1 MARRPNLSLLLFGA
15 LGTEGSLLVDV
26 ELWSS
31 DAFTEKKEELLAQFQ
46 SEYRFERGD
55 ELFVQQGEGKL
66 LKVRLINVWVQ
77 VGENGSV
84 SSELLAMK
92 LEV

>member
-1 MARRPNLSLLLFGA
+1 M
-15 LGTEGSLLVDV
+15 DV

-31 DAFTEKKEELLAQFQ
+31 DAFTEKKEELLASFQ

-55 ELFVQQGEGKL
+55 ELYVQRSEGRP
-66 LKVRLINVWVQ
+66 LKVRLINVRVQ
-77 VGENGSV
+77 VGEDGTV